1 MNNSFEQMLSIVLQ
15 TNAPHIIVRCI
26 EEEWYG
32 KWAVFNYII
41 LPDSRCKVIKLSFM
55 MRRGSFGDPWVS
67 TFIGADS
74 LNMSF
79 DKAISYF
86 SNEVLRNQ
94 GANLELR
101 S

>member
-1 MNNSFEQMLSIVLQ
+1 MNNSFEQMLGIVLQ
-15 TNAPHIIVRCI
+15 TQAPHIIVRYV

-32 KWAVFNYII
+32 KWGVFNYII
-41 LPDSRCKVIKLSFM
+41 LPDSRGKVIKLSFM
-55 MRRGSFGDPWVS
+55 LHPSRYIDTCVT

-86 SNEVLRNQ
+86 SNEVLKNQ